1 MPILDN
7 TILQNSL
14 QQSTK
19 QNTNHSA
26 AQTTLQQPR
35 QVDFS
40 NHNNLKRSAL
50 RQLIRARRQALS
62 AQQQSDAAQALVAQF
77 NQHNVINQA
86 QHIALY
92 LANDSELATQ
102 AVITWCWQQGKRVY
116 IPILHPFSH
125 KHLLFTEFT
134 ADTPL
139 TKNKYAILE
148 PQLDVRRVIPYLQ
161 LDVICCPLVAFD
173 RQGNRLGMGGGYYDR
188 TCSQQ
193 DHVQPSNKVPA
204 LIGLAHDCQQY
215 DPLPHAPWDIPLTDI
230 ITPSRTLRI

>member
-7 TILQNSL
+7 TILQYSL

-19 QNTNHSA
+19 QKTSHSA
-26 AQTTLQQPR
+26 AQTSQHKPS
-35 QVDFS
+35 QVDSS
-40 NHNNLKRSAL
+40 NHNNLDRSAL

-62 AQQQSDAAQALVAQF
+62 TSQQTQAEQTLVAQF
-77 NQHNVINQA
+77 SRHGRINQA

-102 AVITWCWQQGKRVY
+102 AVIEWCWQQGKRVY

-125 KHLLFTEFT
+125 KHLLFTELT
-134 ADTPL
+134 ADTQL
-139 TKNKYAILE
+139 TKNKYAIFE

-173 RQGNRLGMGGGYYDR
+173 SRGNRLGMGGGYYDR

-193 DHVQPSNKVPA
+193 DHAQPGNKVPA

-230 ITPSRTLRI
+230 ITPSRTLTV